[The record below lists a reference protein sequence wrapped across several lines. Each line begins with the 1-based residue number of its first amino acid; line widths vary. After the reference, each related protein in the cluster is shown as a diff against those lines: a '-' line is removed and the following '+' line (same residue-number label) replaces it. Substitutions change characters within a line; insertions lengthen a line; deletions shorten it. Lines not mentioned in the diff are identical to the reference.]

1 MTWTL
6 FATSHFSCLPQGSCC
21 NGQQLGWNPGNGW
34 LWTIARTAQGG
45 KWPFLSICL
54 PDSSQGARVKDHN
67 STTCCIP
74 QGKKCVNIDIHI
86 YIYLYNRYIC
96 ICICINEYALYRYHY
111 VLPLYHLPVRP
122 EGMWKRGVWTS
133 WPFSRTTRKQG
144 KHPMVMCWCAVSGE
158 SLGRRLCCVH
168 HLTWY
173 LRWPDRGY
181 GWYQCESFGHQW
193 PCNSVQGILRYSF
206 WTDYSGSTG
215 DVGWAWTMFVFP
227 MIFS

>member
-1 MTWTL
+1 MTFFVYL
-6 FATSHFSCLPQGSCC
+6 LARFFSGCKSERS
-21 NGQQLGWNPGNGW
+21 QQHYILY
-34 LWTIARTAQGG
+34 
-45 KWPFLSICL
+45 
-54 PDSSQGARVKDHN
+54 
-67 STTCCIP
+67 TTR
-74 QGKKCVNIDIHI
+74 KEMREYEYKYI
-86 YIYLYNRYIC
+86 YIYLIVIYIC

-158 SLGRRLCCVH
+158 SLGRRLCLPFQNFISTRSFQLFFVLCPSFD
-168 HLTWY
+168 LTTP
-173 LRWPDRGY
+173 WPADRGH

-193 PCNSVQGILRYSF
+193 PCNTVQGILRYSF